1 MRYFKIAI
9 LYSIIIVVVVL
20 GSNVLSSRFELGKYI
35 YIEETKINQV
45 PILKKIVSI
54 ISPEIMSE
62 NRQETSEILSSFIA
76 TAILVCVLTPLLVF
90 PVTKLV
96 INLSHKTSDFSAS
109 VTHELRSPLTSIN
122 MYIDLFFRGTAGSL
136 NATQKEYLTIMKD
149 STKRL
154 TAFINDLLD
163 IAKIEQGK
171 MTIKKQVFDLR
182 PIILEMLNLIRP
194 QAYEKKINL
203 KLIIPSDLPKVLVD
217 PDRTKQVITNLV
229 SNAIKFTPEKGKVTV
244 EAREAK
250 SRYIQVSIIDTGMG
264 IPKDKLRSV
273 FEKFTQITEGK
284 RQAKGSKGT
293 GLGLTIAKGIVEKQ
307 GGKIWV
313 ESEPGK
319 GTKFHFTLP
328 RHR

>member
-1 MRYFKIAI
+1 
-9 LYSIIIVVVVL
+9 
-20 GSNVLSSRFELGKYI
+20 
-35 YIEETKINQV
+35 
-45 PILKKIVSI
+45 
-54 ISPEIMSE
+54 
-62 NRQETSEILSSFIA
+62 
-76 TAILVCVLTPLLVF
+76 
-90 PVTKLV
+90 
-96 INLSHKTSDFSAS
+96 
-109 VTHELRSPLTSIN
+109 
-122 MYIDLFFRGTAGSL
+122 
-136 NATQKEYLTIMKD
+136 MKD